1 MERKLRLSVL
11 ICAASLAG
19 LALAET
25 GTTASGDDLVYS
37 ATALPGG
44 KTLTSWAVAHT
55 KWATQHSAPADLKN
69 CSKLPQPS
77 APTRF
82 VPLVSGKETVRCTFP
97 AGGAIVF
104 PAGANYC
111 AVDAKTPASKLRSV
125 CDAGVAQVKSV
136 TLTVDGTPI
145 SALMT
150 DYRILTPIF
159 SASYPKGNTFGASP
173 GTIKTVAAGWVIILR
188 PLPPGQ
194 HTLRG
199 TLKIKKG
206 PTFVGTYLITV
217 K

>member
-1 MERKLRLSVL
+1 M
-11 ICAASLAG
+11 G
-19 LALAET
+19 YQET
-25 GTTASGDDLVYS
+25 AR
-37 ATALPGG
+37 
-44 KTLTSWAVAHT
+44 
-55 KWATQHSAPADLKN
+55 ADSKN

-82 VPLVSGKETVRCTFP
+82 VPLVGGKETARGTFP
-97 AGGAIVF
+97 AAAHRLPRGRELLRGGRA
-104 PAGANYC
+104 A
-111 AVDAKTPASKLRSV
+111 PASKLRSA